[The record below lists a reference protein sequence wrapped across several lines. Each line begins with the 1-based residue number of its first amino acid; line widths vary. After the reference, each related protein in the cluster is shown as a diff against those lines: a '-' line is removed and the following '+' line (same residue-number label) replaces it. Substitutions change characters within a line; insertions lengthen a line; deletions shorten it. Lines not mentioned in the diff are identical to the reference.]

1 MATPQSQGPD
11 WSEIVAQQGPP
22 LLARARGALGRE
34 PHALVGWS
42 ADDVVDEVLTRVMR
56 EGVRYQGTE
65 YQMRRYLQRR
75 MDWVLSE
82 VYAENKHR
90 STKRQEGQERP
101 EGPPTNRSYDPLT
114 EVEERLDDDQVLAL
128 GRAHFRCLTAKE
140 RVAFVEYIEKDRPTW
155 EVAQEMDVTPQW
167 VRRLAARAALK
178 IQQCLKDPNHV

>member
-42 ADDVVDEVLTRVMR
+42 ADDVAAEALARVVW
-56 EGVRYQGTE
+56 EGLRYQGTE

-82 VYAENKHR
+82 VYAERGHR
-90 STKRQEGQERP
+90 SGGPQERP
-101 EGPPTNRSYDPLT
+101 GEPADRSDDPLT
-114 EVEERLDDDQVLAL
+114 EVEERLDDARALAL

-140 RVAFVEYIEKDRPTW
+140 RVAFVEYIEKGRPTW
-155 EVAQEMDVTPQW
+155 EVAQEMGVTPQW

-178 IQQCLKDPNHV
+178 IQQCLKDPDHA